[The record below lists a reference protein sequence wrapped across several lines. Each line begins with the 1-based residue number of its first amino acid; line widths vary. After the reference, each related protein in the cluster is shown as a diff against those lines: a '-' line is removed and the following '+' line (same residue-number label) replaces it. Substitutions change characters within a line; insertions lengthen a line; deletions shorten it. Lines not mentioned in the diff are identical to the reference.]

1 MVDVRSFDIK
11 QNSSDRYRVLEEFN
25 KLFEDFIEKSN
36 NVQDLEH
43 FEITETGKIS
53 FNNIVT
59 AESGAYT
66 GKPQGQYTYNQL
78 DQRVTTVSQLKGS
91 GKEEFIEKTL
101 DFTCNIQYGDLRPR
115 LLHYLFRFR
124 RGKKSRIYRKC
135 HLFFLQYSR

>member
-66 GKPQGQYTYNQL
+66 EKPQ
-78 DQRVTTVSQLKGS
+78 
-91 GKEEFIEKTL
+91 
-101 DFTCNIQYGDLRPR
+101 
-115 LLHYLFRFR
+115 
-124 RGKKSRIYRKC
+124 
-135 HLFFLQYSR
+135 